1 MSGSLKRGKEIESY
15 RWVILCV
22 VYLSVLAFAL
32 IFQSIPPI
40 LPLIISELHITYAQS
55 GLLMGLFALPG
66 LFISLLGGFLSD
78 RYRMRP
84 LGIACFS
91 LKYQCYDC
99 GYSFNYKRLM
109 PKIDSTE
116 LPSKEEISKKWK
128 GAPGMNHVRR

>member
-1 MSGSLKRGKEIESY
+1 MSGSLKRGREIESY
-15 RWVILCV
+15 RWVILYV

-84 LGIACFS
+84 LGIVCFS
-91 LKYQCYDC
+91 LKYQC
-99 GYSFNYKRLM
+99 
-109 PKIDSTE
+109 
-116 LPSKEEISKKWK
+116 
-128 GAPGMNHVRR
+128 